1 MFKSGFKFG
10 FGLAIGYIVGI
21 VVLDTTAKRIL
32 KAINK
37 EEP

>member
-1 MFKSGFKFG
+1 MFKNGFKFG
-10 FGLAIGYIVGI
+10 FGLAIGYIVGTA
-21 VVLDTTAKRIL
+21 VLNTTAKQIL